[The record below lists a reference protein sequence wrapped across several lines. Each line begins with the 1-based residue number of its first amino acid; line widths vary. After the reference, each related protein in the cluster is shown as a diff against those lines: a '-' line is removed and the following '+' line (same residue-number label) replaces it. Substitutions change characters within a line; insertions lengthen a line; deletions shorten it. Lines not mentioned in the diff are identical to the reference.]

1 MLNPAIGELI
11 EKYESRYQLVL
22 DVAKEAREI
31 AEKAEADGEIILEK
45 PVSLAIDKLNSG
57 DACVFQEEIAE

>member
-31 AEKAEADGEIILEK
+31 AETAEANEEILLEK
-45 PVSLAIDKLNSG
+45 PVSLAIDKLNAG
-57 DACVFQEEIAE
+57 EVAPVEEAIEE